1 MSQEDTET
9 IKAHHTS
16 QHRIRHQPTESP
28 QTQTRTQPWL
38 NFSKQARLK
47 ITQTASPN
55 TPSWASTRNTS
66 QLHQLLAG
74 SPTHTMSLPKPRQ
87 RYPPFTFLNVYIHR
101 KSTIYLACVRST
113 PSHFLNSHSAVVT
126 DHLCEVTLSWALSHG
141 VFIPSCI
148 FSKQQHRII
157 HFLINGPP
165 PAIYRKQISLVR
177 DNLILL
183 SQSHAINTTLRKHK
197 YKNKSFKEQPPP
209 TPQSAV

>member
-1 MSQEDTET
+1 
-9 IKAHHTS
+9 
-16 QHRIRHQPTESP
+16 
-28 QTQTRTQPWL
+28 
-38 NFSKQARLK
+38 
-47 ITQTASPN
+47 
-55 TPSWASTRNTS
+55 
-66 QLHQLLAG
+66 
-74 SPTHTMSLPKPRQ
+74 MSLPKPRQ

-197 YKNKSFKEQPPP
+197 YKTKSFKEQPPP
-209 TPQSAV
+209 TPQSAVSSPKHHHKSLPVPLLPAPTANSLITRIHRQHANGPKLVPPDPPKTLFPTTLP